1 MATDYPVIIQ
11 GGMGIAVSGWQ
22 LARAVS
28 AEGQLGVVSGTALDG
43 VLVRRLQLGDPEGD
57 VRRALAAFPIPGV
70 AESVLERYF
79 VEGGIEKGARFKA
92 RPMHKLA
99 LTRRSQEL
107 LVAANFVEV
116 FLAKEGHG
124 NAVGINFLE
133 KVQIPTLPS
142 IYGAMLGGVDYVLM
156 GAGIPRAIPGILD
169 QLAKGQAVQLR
180 IDVKGATEEDD
191 PYNRFDPAEFAGGAL
206 PSVTRPDFLAIVSS
220 HILATML
227 AKKIEA
233 RVDGFVVEAPTAGGH
248 NAPPRGRLELTA
260 DGEPLYGDKDVP
272 DLEVI
277 RKLGLPFWLAGSY
290 AEPEKVKEA
299 LGLGAA
305 GVQVGTAFAYCEESG
320 FEPDIK
326 RRVLEMSRAGRARVF
341 TSAVASPTG
350 FPFKVVPIEDTISE
364 DEVYEVRP
372 RECDL
377 GYLRSAYRRE
387 DGSVGWRCASEPVAD
402 FVAKGGSEAETVG
415 RKCLCNALMVNV
427 GLGQIHRDG
436 YVEPPLVTSGDDVEN
451 VARFLRRGA
460 TTYRAADVLDYL
472 LPERRDP
479 AGT

>member
-1 MATDYPVIIQ
+1 
-11 GGMGIAVSGWQ
+11 MGIAVSGWK

-28 AEGQLGVVSGTALDG
+28 SEGQLGVVSGTALDG
-43 VLVRRLQLGDPEGD
+43 VLVRRLQLGDPGGD

-79 VEGGIEKGARFKA
+79 VDGGIEQGARFKA

-107 LVAANFVEV
+107 LVTANFVEV

-124 NAVGINFLE
+124 NPVGINFLE

-169 QLAKGQAVQLR
+169 QLTKGEAVQLK
-180 IDVKGATEEDD
+180 IDVKGATGDDD
-191 PYNRFDPAEFAGGAL
+191 PYNRFDPEEFAGGTL

-227 AKKIEA
+227 AKKIES

-248 NAPPRGRLELTA
+248 NAPPRGRLELTEA
-260 DGEPLYGDKDVP
+260 GEPLYGAKDVP
-272 DLEVI
+272 DLEAI
-277 RKLGLPFWLAGSY
+277 RDLGLPFWLAGSY
-290 AEPEKVKEA
+290 AEPEKVQEA
-299 LGLGAA
+299 LALGAA
-305 GVQVGTAFAYCEESG
+305 GVQVGTAFAYCDESG
-320 FEPDIK
+320 FEADIK
-326 RRVLEMSRAGRARVF
+326 KQVLEMSRAGQARVF

-350 FPFKVVPIEDTISE
+350 FPFKIVPIEETISE

-377 GYLRSAYRRE
+377 GYLRSAYRRD

-451 VARFLRRGA
+451 VARFLPPGA
-460 TTYRAADVLDYL
+460 ATYSAADVLDYL
-472 LPERRDP
+472 LPERLEP
-479 AGT
+479 AGM